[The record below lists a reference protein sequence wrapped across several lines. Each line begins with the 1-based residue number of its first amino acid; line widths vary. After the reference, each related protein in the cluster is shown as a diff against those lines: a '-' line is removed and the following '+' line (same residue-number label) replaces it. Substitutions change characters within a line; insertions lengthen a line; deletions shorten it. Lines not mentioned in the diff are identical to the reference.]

1 MDRSNKEAQ
10 GMLDALKAMLLI
22 CTERLRPFTDEG
34 FTHKDRRLQ
43 KGQSGANKIKC
54 IDEKTEQFLLHYKK
68 KLTWCIQKKKV
79 FEIENLLYELTNTV
93 DTLQS
98 NNLYQEL

>member
-43 KGQSGANKIKC
+43 KG
-54 IDEKTEQFLLHYKK
+54 
-68 KLTWCIQKKKV
+68 
-79 FEIENLLYELTNTV
+79 
-93 DTLQS
+93 
-98 NNLYQEL
+98 